1 MLKKLAE
8 KIKTA
13 YSNHK
18 KLRLIGIDYG
28 EPGGDHTAVTKI
40 PANQAAT
47 AGEALREMNIK
58 LSASGITTE
67 NLANAITEA
76 TKSLQDELNHIN
88 RQNTNNWRK
97 MHGLPM
103 RRKRIRQKK
112 RK

>member
-1 MLKKLAE
+1 MLKKLVE
-8 KIKTA
+8 KIKAA

-40 PANQAAT
+40 SVNQAAA
-47 AGEALREMNIK
+47 AGEALQEMNIK

-76 TKSLQDELNHIN
+76 AKSLQDELNHIN